1 MKQICQHFLFLRDN
15 ILSFDELFLAE
26 LEQLG
31 VLAGAELQ
39 TVRQESVTQRANDK
53 LLTLVMRK
61 SVQQFNHFLT
71 SLQRTGQGYI
81 MERFNG
87 LSKVLLILNKLLH

>member
-1 MKQICQHFLFLRDN
+1 MKQIRQYFMFLRDN
-15 ILSFDELFLAE
+15 ILVESSEFLAH

-53 LLTLVMRK
+53 LLTLIMRK

-71 SLQRTGQGYI
+71 SLQLTGQGFI
-81 MERFNG
+81 VERLNG
-87 LSKVLLILNKLLH
+87 LGMCLL